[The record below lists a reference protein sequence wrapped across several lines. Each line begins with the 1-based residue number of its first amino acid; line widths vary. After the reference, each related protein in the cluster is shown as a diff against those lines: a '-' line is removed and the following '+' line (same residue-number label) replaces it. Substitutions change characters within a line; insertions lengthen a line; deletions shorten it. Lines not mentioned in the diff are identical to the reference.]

1 MADAAADEERA
12 QRAARARKA
21 LKKAQAAKRKAAEA
35 DAAGSGSVDAPT
47 AAAGSPAPESGPASG
62 VATPVAEVPD
72 PVVAPP
78 APSAPSAPTEEVRD
92 AASLFGPDSGAIGEE
107 DDFFSAPPAAAQE
120 APTPTASAT
129 RAPPSISTAAGAGA
143 PILSPPLTSPPRAN
157 GAGVAVN
164 VRPAHRRSGSQ
175 SSSTQSRSHGRTA
188 SFATQTEGEASPE
201 VLALRS
207 TVQLLLGDKSSLT
220 ARLNE
225 LETRLEER
233 VAEAQK
239 AKEEA
244 TAQVDQA
251 QRRLKEGF
259 ALQREAEGRERA
271 LVRRSTLTL
280 QRNAKVLSLGV

>member
-1 MADAAADEERA
+1 
-12 QRAARARKA
+12 
-21 LKKAQAAKRKAAEA
+21 
-35 DAAGSGSVDAPT
+35 
-47 AAAGSPAPESGPASG
+47 
-62 VATPVAEVPD
+62 
-72 PVVAPP
+72 
-78 APSAPSAPTEEVRD
+78 
-92 AASLFGPDSGAIGEE
+92 
-107 DDFFSAPPAAAQE
+107 
-120 APTPTASAT
+120 
-129 RAPPSISTAAGAGA
+129 
-143 PILSPPLTSPPRAN
+143 
-157 GAGVAVN
+157 VAVN

-175 SSSTQSRSHGRTA
+175 SSSTHSRSHGRTA

-271 LVRRSTLTL
+271 LVRRSNLTL
-280 QRNAKVLSLGV
+280 QRNADVLSLGVLSKIS